1 MNRTIRVRECEK
13 GRHPGVAFIRVHS
26 PAMRHRS
33 GLEKSG
39 ARAGNRKYAVIRS
52 IGKSRQVSAAAVRR

>member
-1 MNRTIRVRECEK
+1 MNRTVRVREREE

-26 PAMRHRS
+26 PEMRHRS

-39 ARAGNRKYAVIRS
+39 ARAGNRKYAVIRL
-52 IGKSRQVSAAAVRR
+52 IGISRQVSAAAVLR